1 MWKERIIFVHMKIEE
16 DYSIKKH
23 TTFGID
29 ADVSYYVEYDSEEEL
44 KELIE
49 SGFLLDREVLALGG
63 GSNILFCDD
72 FDGVVLHSEIKGMEI
87 VERTEDSVL
96 VKVGAGEVWDDFVAW
111 TITQRFYGAENLSDI
126 PGSVGATPVQNIGA
140 YGVEAKDLIERVEC
154 VDTKSAYTVTFE
166 NQELSFG
173 YRDSAFKHDLKG
185 LFIVTR
191 VYYRLSL
198 LPSFKLDYG
207 TIRDELQG
215 SETSLQTVR
224 DAVIRIRKSKLPDPS
239 VTGNAGSFFKNP
251 VISNDRYEELLEE
264 YPSMPHYDVK
274 NGVKIPAAWLIEQCG
289 WKGRSQGRAA
299 VCESQPLVLIN
310 TGGAYGH
317 EILEL
322 SEEIRESV
330 RQRFGIEISPEVILV
345 AAPQEDPS
353 DSLTR

>member
-1 MWKERIIFVHMKIEE
+1 MTIRTEGLSLSPYEIRGTRCSFPSPRRNWMMYRMVSEGSPMESKSSIFLPNTKKMWKERIIFVHMKIEE

-87 VERTEDSVL
+87 VERKEDSVL

-111 TITQRFYGAENLSDI
+111 TITQGFYGAENLSDI

-166 NQELSFG
+166 NQELF
-173 YRDSAFKHDLKG
+173 
-185 LFIVTR
+185 
-191 VYYRLSL
+191 RL
-198 LPSFKLDYG
+198 P
-207 TIRDELQG
+207 
-215 SETSLQTVR
+215 
-224 DAVIRIRKSKLPDPS
+224 
-239 VTGNAGSFFKNP
+239 
-251 VISNDRYEELLEE
+251 
-264 YPSMPHYDVK
+264 
-274 NGVKIPAAWLIEQCG
+274 
-289 WKGRSQGRAA
+289 
-299 VCESQPLVLIN
+299 
-310 TGGAYGH
+310 
-317 EILEL
+317 
-322 SEEIRESV
+322 
-330 RQRFGIEISPEVILV
+330 
-345 AAPQEDPS
+345 
-353 DSLTR
+353 